1 MILRFFIF
9 LIVLTFVF
17 PAYVLAATLQG
28 QVVKVADGDTIT
40 VQDDMGRK
48 HRIRLA
54 GIDAPEMNQP
64 YGLHSKNN
72 LMPLVDGE
80 IVTVEYEK
88 RDRYGRVVGKVLF
101 RGGDICLEQVK
112 VGLAWHYKFYQR
124 EQTQEDRQLYTNG
137 EKGARLSRMGL
148 WVELD
153 PVPPW
158 KWRRR

>member
-9 LIVLTFVF
+9 LVVLTFVF

-72 LMPLVDGE
+72 LMSLVDGE
-80 IVTVEYEK
+80 MVTV
-88 RDRYGRVVGKVLF
+88 
-101 RGGDICLEQVK
+101 Q
-112 VGLAWHYKFYQR
+112 YK
-124 EQTQEDRQLYTNG
+124 
-137 EKGARLSRMGL
+137 K
-148 WVELD
+148 
-153 PVPPW
+153 
-158 KWRRR
+158 

>member
-1 MILRFFIF
+1 MILRF
-9 LIVLTFVF
+9 LIILMVALFAF
-17 PAYVLAATLQG
+17 PAYVLADTLQG

-72 LMPLVDGE
+72 LMSLVDGE
-80 IVTVEYEK
+80 MVTVQYEK
-88 RDRYGRVVGKVLF
+88 RDRYGRIVGKVLF

-112 VGLAWHYKFYQR
+112 VGLAWHYKFYQM
-124 EQTQEDRQLYTNG
+124 EQAQG
-137 EKGARLSRMGL
+137 GP
-148 WVELD
+148 
-153 PVPPW
+153 PVVCG
-158 KWRRR
+158 R